1 MPLCIIQKTNIQP
14 LFALLQL
21 TILKKPSHKL
31 DVTVAVAW
39 YCDWRLRIFKD
50 SMGILSWHRG
60 CGSKSPIYLNQES
73 LPLAYCSIYT
83 NPHCDL
89 WWCYFANFFPVYLTE
104 RKYTSLN
111 WVQHDVLVWF
121 ESWFSVICFWLQCNI
136 KYTIQLEVETL
147 DRGLTPVAS
156 GLVQ

>member
-1 MPLCIIQKTNIQP
+1 MSLWPWHGI
-14 LFALLQL
+14 
-21 TILKKPSHKL
+21 
-31 DVTVAVAW
+31 VTGGMQSGR
-39 YCDWRLRIFKD
+39 RLRIFKD

-89 WWCYFANFFPVYLTE
+89 WLCYFAKVFPVYLTE

-111 WVQHDVLVWF
+111 
-121 ESWFSVICFWLQCNI
+121 
-136 KYTIQLEVETL
+136 
-147 DRGLTPVAS
+147 
-156 GLVQ
+156 